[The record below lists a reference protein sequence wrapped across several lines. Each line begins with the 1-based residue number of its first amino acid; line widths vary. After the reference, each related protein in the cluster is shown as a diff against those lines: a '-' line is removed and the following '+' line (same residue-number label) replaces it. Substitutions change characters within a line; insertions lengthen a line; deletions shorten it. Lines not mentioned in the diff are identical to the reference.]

1 MYSNSSN
8 MFKQTTNLINAL
20 KKLKQNLNY
29 VKIYANSDK
38 SLALYFFN
46 NAYSD
51 FNVFKTIFQ
60 SVTPG
65 NPKVEEFLNEFGK
78 IFEGENKYLFSIVN
92 ESGEYDTFHKEF
104 TLTIN
109 KIETYLLHELELY
122 R

>member
-29 VKIYANSDK
+29 VKIYVNTDK
-38 SLALYFFN
+38 TLALYFLN

-51 FNVFKTIFQ
+51 FNLFKTIFQ

-65 NPKVEEFLNEFGK
+65 DQKIEEFLKEFGE
-78 IFEGENKYLFSIVN
+78 IFEGGNKYLLSIVN
-92 ESGEYDTFHKEF
+92 ESGEDTFHKELM
-104 TLTIN
+104 LTIN

>member
-8 MFKQTTNLINAL
+8 MFKQTSNLINAL

-38 SLALYFFN
+38 TLALYFLN

-51 FNVFKTIFQ
+51 FNLFKTIFQ

-65 NPKVEEFLNEFGK
+65 NQKIEEFIKEFGK
-78 IFEGENKYLFSIVN
+78 IFEGENKYLLSIVN
-92 ESGEYDTFHKEF
+92 ESGEDTFHKEL